1 MKKYFG
7 NIIIALVVLL
17 AATLIFATI
26 SSCTKEKEADTV
38 PPIIDM
44 VLPLEGDTLFI
55 NEEAHLEI
63 NISDEREL
71 DSCKFEVHANFDNH
85 DHNLTL
91 SGKTTHAD
99 VPWFYTRTYFLAGI
113 KSTTLHDYAFSV
125 PGLIGQDPIAQGA
138 YHFQVDCWDKA
149 GNHTSVLLNIIIAA
163 KPDSSQW
170 LRLMT
175 EC

>member
-1 MKKYFG
+1 MAAG
-7 NIIIALVVLL
+7 IAIRISVAIIA
-17 AATLIFATI
+17 AFSITTI

-38 PPIIDM
+38 APIIDM
-44 VLPLEGDTLFI
+44 VLPQEGDTLFI
-55 NEEAHLEI
+55 HEETHLEI

-71 DSCKFEVHANFDNH
+71 DSCSFQVHANFDNH
-85 DHNLTL
+85 DHNSILR
-91 SGKTTHAD
+91 GTTTQSD

-125 PGLIGQDPIAQGA
+125 PGFIGQDTIARGN

-163 KPDSSQW
+163 KPDASRW
-170 LRLMT
+170 IRLIT
-175 EC
+175 GC